1 MSGAAQRLQAV
12 SLGLTARERATLL
25 LRAWVDGREP
35 DERLVKHM
43 PAEQREE
50 CERTVRAVED
60 ANNEFRNHLAFMLE
74 WLYQEETLFA
84 WLECLDGFLVRT
96 GQLEGAL
103 SKAGWVVREGTEAG
117 QDERAREIV
126 VPPLPVPG
134 RALERDLPIIWGGDA
149 FPDDHRPLPGDWQG
163 LRGWLVAELQ
173 RALTLRWQ
181 DYIDRSVVLAEL
193 SDEFGEEVVHPD
205 LRAPM
210 DGFRRKVLELY
221 EGLQRFVTFPLPDPD
236 HERIEQLRGWVRWD
250 DIRPEATGTAGLS
263 RPRTPGREA
272 GANLRALRRLG
283 ERAPGRRRGSRPG
296 GRLSCGWRRALA
308 ASHHPRLLVAVALL
322 LAFDDKH
329 VVGCHA
335 VVVLVPVDRR
345 AAFLVRLV
353 DAVVAIAGLACT
365 VLAHRDPG
373 NPVLERPV
381 HLRHGAHLGLGVAF
395 LQQFDQLSN
404 GHGLLLLLGR
414 LPRVERHHSLRS
426 ETKSTVVFSV
436 ARSSS
441 ARRASSASTSAR
453 SSGASSRARW
463 GWVQGSPGQGRRSR
477 LVLKRFPLSLTS

>member
-193 SDEFGEEVVHPD
+193 SDELGEDVVHPG
-205 LRAPM
+205 LVRPWMAFGGRYSNCTRRCSASLPSRSRTGTPSASSSFAAGCAGTTSVPRPRAPLGYPGLVLR
-210 DGFRRKVLELY
+210 DGRLVPTCERCEGSGSVRRGGDEEAAP
-221 EGLQRFVTFPLPDPD
+221 EGGSR
-236 HERIEQLRGWVRWD
+236 
-250 DIRPEATGTAGLS
+250 AAG
-263 RPRTPGREA
+263 
-272 GANLRALRRLG
+272 G
-283 ERAPGRRRGSRPG
+283 ER
-296 GRLSCGWRRALA
+296 
-308 ASHHPRLLVAVALL
+308 
-322 LAFDDKH
+322 
-329 VVGCHA
+329 
-335 VVVLVPVDRR
+335 
-345 AAFLVRLV
+345 
-353 DAVVAIAGLACT
+353 
-365 VLAHRDPG
+365 
-373 NPVLERPV
+373 
-381 HLRHGAHLGLGVAF
+381 
-395 LQQFDQLSN
+395 
-404 GHGLLLLLGR
+404 
-414 LPRVERHHSLRS
+414 
-426 ETKSTVVFSV
+426 
-436 ARSSS
+436 
-441 ARRASSASTSAR
+441 
-453 SSGASSRARW
+453 
-463 GWVQGSPGQGRRSR
+463 
-477 LVLKRFPLSLTS
+477 